1 MLSSTR
7 KRKSF
12 MNNNTNT
19 EKRKMKLAFSNNIKL
34 LHNCFGKMDESL
46 TKFSHKDLESKGGSK
61 AWVYKMEA
69 LKNTTITPTIFDAAN
84 AH

>member
-1 MLSSTR
+1 
-7 KRKSF
+7 
-12 MNNNTNT
+12 
-19 EKRKMKLAFSNNIKL
+19 
-34 LHNCFGKMDESL
+34 MDKSL

-69 LKNTTITPTIFDAAN
+69 LKSTTITPTIFDATN